1 MTRGSGTSRPWP
13 MPDAIA
19 LTAYARQIE
28 AARAVGLSMTRTQ
41 AQAFLRILE
50 AYAEE
55 LSARVAA
62 GIATRTQEQSLAM
75 AREIIRQMVRDL
87 AVATGHGVRVTSDR
101 VADIYA
107 QATGDLLRS
116 DPAGAAFTGTLF
128 PALNTSAAQAVL
140 SRPELSAAFVTIRR
154 ESVIAVDKI
163 IQRAILRGATST
175 RTAMELRLHVLG
187 ADALPADLLLD
198 RRRIGYD
205 AIQAMG
211 YEPTRENLLL
221 VRKNAGQVAA
231 KAQLIARTESMNAEW
246 EAHMQAAAAS
256 PVVAAIRWKLSHRHK
271 DVDACFRAG
280 TLVATPWGEAPIE
293 SLAVGDVVLTHSGQ
307 GRPITRLYR
316 NPAQRLLRLRYLVG
330 NSHTREVVTTPNHPV
345 LTERGWVSAGDLQT
359 GDRGCGLPIS
369 RDGRSGLRPGG
380 IEHTA
385 TRGSG
390 GSGKAQVGGR
400 TAGLLRDER
409 RSPRARSQHRPA
421 EGSRLPSGEYTSG
434 VEFAP
439 PLARRDSSGSHHLAE
454 TETAQPWSLPASPSH
469 RSTASLRNWDCWRPS
484 WTGTLPP
491 RSTAASRSAACRCSQ
506 AERTSS
512 RTGRT
517 SAPERRLRGLSG
529 NRPLS
534 RIAALLPWT
543 GKFESCGHRLGI
555 PGLPS
560 CVEPRLRTPWSSSAS
575 LLPGGPLAPPTLSAP
590 WSFRSTRNA
599 CRPSPRSGSL
609 EYRVSATIYPEA
621 EIVAIEDVTPE
632 AGEVVFN
639 LEVDGD
645 HTYLANGL
653 VVHNCDLFAIADWY
667 GLGAGTYDPRMV
679 PPRPHPRCLCVAED
693 VIAPVSQWGQA
704 RGTPPVRRLEVADLV
719 SVYELSPSQEAMVAR
734 ALAVGEGRMLQQA
747 AA

>member
-231 KAQLIARTESMNAEW
+231 KAQLIARTEPMNAEW

-256 PVVAAIRWKLSHRHK
+256 PVVAAIHWKLSHRHK
-271 DVDACFRAG
+271 DVDA
-280 TLVATPWGEAPIE
+280 
-293 SLAVGDVVLTHSGQ
+293 
-307 GRPITRLYR
+307 
-316 NPAQRLLRLRYLVG
+316 
-330 NSHTREVVTTPNHPV
+330 
-345 LTERGWVSAGDLQT
+345 
-359 GDRGCGLPIS
+359 
-369 RDGRSGLRPGG
+369 
-380 IEHTA
+380 
-385 TRGSG
+385 
-390 GSGKAQVGGR
+390 
-400 TAGLLRDER
+400 
-409 RSPRARSQHRPA
+409 
-421 EGSRLPSGEYTSG
+421 
-434 VEFAP
+434 
-439 PLARRDSSGSHHLAE
+439 
-454 TETAQPWSLPASPSH
+454 
-469 RSTASLRNWDCWRPS
+469 
-484 WTGTLPP
+484 
-491 RSTAASRSAACRCSQ
+491 
-506 AERTSS
+506 
-512 RTGRT
+512 
-517 SAPERRLRGLSG
+517 
-529 NRPLS
+529 
-534 RIAALLPWT
+534 
-543 GKFESCGHRLGI
+543 
-555 PGLPS
+555 
-560 CVEPRLRTPWSSSAS
+560 
-575 LLPGGPLAPPTLSAP
+575 
-590 WSFRSTRNA
+590 
-599 CRPSPRSGSL
+599 
-609 EYRVSATIYPEA
+609 
-621 EIVAIEDVTPE
+621 
-632 AGEVVFN
+632 
-639 LEVDGD
+639 
-645 HTYLANGL
+645 
-653 VVHNCDLFAIADWY
+653 CDLFAIADWY
-667 GLGAGTYDPRMV
+667 GLGAGIYDPRMV
-679 PPRPHPRCLCVAED
+679 PPRPHPRCLCYQED
-693 VIAPVSQWGQA
+693 VIAPVSQWGKA

-719 SVYELSPSQEAMVAR
+719 NVYELSPSQEAMVAR
-734 ALAVGEGRMLQQA
+734 ALVIGEGRMLQQA